1 MESIVIHAVTLE
13 SAQGFCSA
21 LAAFDARLVEG
32 EDGRYQV
39 EVPLRGK
46 REILSALGTLEE
58 YVSKRGDPARL
69 RLGQHQYTLHP
80 ADPPPAPLA

>member
-1 MESIVIHAVTLE
+1 MIVIHAVTPE

-21 LAAFDARLVEG
+21 LAPFDPRLVEG

-58 YVSKRGDPARL
+58 YVSKRGDPAQL
-69 RLGQHQYTLHP
+69 RLGEHQYTLHP
-80 ADPPPAPLA
+80 ADPPSAPLA